1 MTDQETAV
9 RELLAKGTDAS
20 LLREMIGFA
29 AERLMELE
37 IGGMTGAAYSER
49 SPDRLAQRNGYR
61 DRDWETRAGTVEL
74 RIPKLR
80 RGSYFPSFL
89 EPRRTAEKALTAVI
103 QEAYVHGV
111 STRAVDDLVQAMGAS
126 GVSRSQVSRLCA
138 ELDERVGAFLSRP
151 IEGEWPYLWLDATYV
166 KVRQAG
172 RIVSIAAT
180 IAVAVNTD
188 GRREVLGMATGASE
202 ADGVDG
208 PRPASACQGGE
219 LSSTTTRRPS
229 VMQVATIGVDLAK
242 HVFQLHGVGPDGAVV
257 LRQKLRRAQVVAFFA
272 KLPPCLVGMEAC
284 GTAHHWAREISAL
297 GHEVRLMPAHYVKP
311 YVKRGKNDAADAEAI
326 CEAVTRPTMRFVAI
340 KTKEQQSALS
350 MHRVRELLVRQR
362 TQAVNALRGLLA
374 EFGISEPKGIWH
386 VGRLRAHLGEDTV
399 PEPGRAVLMLL
410 VDQLD
415 AVEKRIDKIDAE
427 ILAWHRA
434 DSVSKR
440 LAKIPGIGPVIAT
453 AIVATV
459 ADASLFRSG
468 REFAAWLGL
477 VPRQRSTGG
486 KQRMGRITHQGDQY
500 IRRLPSAGDR
510 LVWS

>member
-1 MTDQETAV
+1 V
-9 RELLAKGTDAS
+9 
-20 LLREMIGFA
+20 
-29 AERLMELE
+29 
-37 IGGMTGAAYSER
+37 
-49 SPDRLAQRNGYR
+49 R
-61 DRDWETRAGTVEL
+61 DR
-74 RIPKLR
+74 
-80 RGSYFPSFL
+80 
-89 EPRRTAEKALTAVI
+89 
-103 QEAYVHGV
+103 AY
-111 STRAVDDLVQAMGAS
+111 R
-126 GVSRSQVSRLCA
+126 
-138 ELDERVGAFLSRP
+138 
-151 IEGEWPYLWLDATYV
+151 
-166 KVRQAG
+166 
-172 RIVSIAAT
+172 
-180 IAVAVNTD
+180 
-188 GRREVLGMATGASE
+188 
-202 ADGVDG
+202 
-208 PRPASACQGGE
+208 
-219 LSSTTTRRPS
+219 
-229 VMQVATIGVDLAK
+229 
-242 HVFQLHGVGPDGAVV
+242 
-257 LRQKLRRAQVVAFFA
+257 
-272 KLPPCLVGMEAC
+272 
-284 GTAHHWAREISAL
+284 AREIGTL
-297 GHEVRLMPAHYVKP
+297 GHEARLMPAHHVRAH
-311 YVKRGKNDAADAEAI
+311 VERGKNGAADAEAI

-500 IRRLPSAGDR
+500 IRRLLIIGAQAALQRSKDLAASAWVQGLLARCAR
-510 LVWS
+510 LKVAVALANKTARIAWAVMAKGEAYRRAAPAAA